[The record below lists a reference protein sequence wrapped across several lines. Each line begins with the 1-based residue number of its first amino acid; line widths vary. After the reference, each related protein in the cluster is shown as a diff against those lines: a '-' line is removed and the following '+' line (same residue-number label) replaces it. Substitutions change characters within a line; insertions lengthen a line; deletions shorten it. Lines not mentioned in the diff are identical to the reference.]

1 MGLAVLQVCEDL
13 RRGFREGDE
22 TVASFLAS
30 GRRVEGVLAVEEEGV
45 SKRDE
50 VVDCAFAPFT

>member
-1 MGLAVLQVCEDL
+1 MVFYPVEDL
-13 RRGFREGDE
+13 RRGFRQGDE
-22 TVASFLAS
+22 TVASFLAG

-50 VVDCAFAPFT
+50 VIDCAFAPLT